1 VSHDAARFLP
11 LKPEVFEVL
20 LALSEGELHGYA
32 ILKWLDARDV
42 HVAPSLLYRKLR
54 RLMDDD
60 LVAEAARRAAP
71 PGADPRR
78 RYYRLTPAGRAVLQA
93 EAMRIVE
100 LARNRQVR
108 QLADEV
114 SHA

>member
-1 VSHDAARFLP
+1 MPHDAARFLP
-11 LKPEVFEVL
+11 LKPEVFEIL

-32 ILKWLDARDV
+32 ILKTLDAREV

-60 LVAEAARRAAP
+60 LVAEARRAAR

-78 RYYRLTPAGRAVLQA
+78 RYYRLTALGRAVLQE

-108 QLADEV
+108 LLADEV
-114 SHA
+114 GHA